1 MGIGK
6 MRIKAKSKK
15 GVTSVKAMIKH
26 EQLSYQEAERAK
38 KKANFIT
45 HLTAKVGGETVF
57 EMSGSQFLSK
67 DPYLKFSFNG
77 EYKGEKLEISATDL
91 LGGSKTSKAKIK

>member
-15 GVTSVKAMIKH
+15 GKTSVKAMIKH
-26 EQLSYQEAERAK
+26 GQLSYDEAKRKK

-45 HLTAKVGGETVF
+45 HLVAKVDGETVY
-57 EMSGSQFLSK
+57 ELSGSQFLSK
-67 DPYLKFSFNG
+67 DPYLKFAFSGDF
-77 EYKGEKLEISATDL
+77 KGKKLEITAADL
-91 LGGSKTSKAKIK
+91 LGGKKSSSKKIK

>member
-15 GVTSVKAMIKH
+15 GKTSVKAMIKH

-45 HLTAKVGGETVF
+45 HLTASVNGEVVY

-67 DPYLKFSFNG
+67 DPYLKFDFEG
-77 EYKGEKLEISATDL
+77 EYKGEKLEITAADL
-91 LGGSKTSKAKIK
+91 VGGKKTGKGKIK

>member
-1 MGIGK
+1 MK
-6 MRIKAKSKK
+6 IKAKSKK
-15 GVTSVKAMIKH
+15 GKTTVKAMIKH

-45 HLTAKVGGETVF
+45 HLTASVDGTVVY

-67 DPYLKFSFNG
+67 DPYLKFSFDG
-77 EYKGEKLEISATDL
+77 EYKGKKLEISAKDL
-91 LGGSKTSKAKIK
+91 LGGSKTSKGKIK